1 MVIVLK
7 CRLSDAVSRPPDF
20 SLSLT
25 AEERSRSR
33 RHFTADNGEPVY
45 LNLPR
50 GTQLRGGDLLHDG
63 AMQPLVQVVAKPE
76 PLLTVMAAT
85 PLDLLRAAY
94 HLGNRHVP
102 LEITPT
108 YLRLAEDLV
117 LAEMLQ
123 RLGLQ
128 VMNETAPFE
137 PEAGAYQSGSHD
149 A

>member
-1 MVIVLK
+1 M
-7 CRLSDAVSRPPDF
+7 ADF

-25 AEERSRSR
+25 ATERLRSRHR
-33 RHFTADNGEPVY
+33 YTADNGTEVY
-45 LNLPR
+45 LDLPR

-63 AMQPLVQVVAKPE
+63 ALEPLVQIVAKPE
-76 PLLTVMAAT
+76 PILTVMGAT
-85 PLDLLRAAY
+85 PPDLLRAAY

-137 PEAGAYQSGSHD
+137 PETGAYQSSHD
-149 A
+149 DR